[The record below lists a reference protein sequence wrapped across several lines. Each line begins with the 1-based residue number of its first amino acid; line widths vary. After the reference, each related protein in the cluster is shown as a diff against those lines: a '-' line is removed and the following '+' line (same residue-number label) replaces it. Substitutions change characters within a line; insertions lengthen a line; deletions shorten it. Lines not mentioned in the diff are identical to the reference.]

1 MTNLTTGTSG
11 VGATRG
17 DPTKLTSGCLIAAE
31 KVIDTNV
38 YNPQGEKLGEV
49 DDVMLDK
56 ISGRVAYAVLTYGG
70 FLGVGDKKFPLPWS
84 VLTYDTNQ
92 GGFVI
97 NLDKETLRNA
107 PSLEGD
113 DMAWTPEYGRSIDD
127 YYQVPSLWM

>member
-1 MTNLTTGTSG
+1 MANLSTETTGTMRTS
-11 VGATRG
+11 
-17 DPTKLTSGCLIAAE
+17 DPTKLTSGSLIAAE

-38 YNPQGEKLGEV
+38 YNPEGEKLGDV
-49 DDVMLDK
+49 DDLMIDK
-56 ISGRVAYAVLTYGG
+56 ISGRIAYAVLSFGG

-97 NLDKETLRNA
+97 SLDKETLRNA

-113 DMAWTPEYGRSIDD
+113 AGTAFTPEYGRSIDT
-127 YYQVPSLWM
+127 YYNVPSLWM

>member
-1 MTNLTTGTSG
+1 
-11 VGATRG
+11 
-17 DPTKLTSGCLIAAE
+17 
-31 KVIDTNV
+31 
-38 YNPQGEKLGEV
+38 
-49 DDVMLDK
+49 MLDK

>member
-11 VGATRG
+11 VAATRS
-17 DPTKLTSGCLIAAE
+17 DPTKLTSGSLIAAE

-38 YNPQGEKLGEV
+38 YNPQGEKLGDV
-49 DDVMLDK
+49 DDLMIDK
-56 ISGRVAYAVLTYGG
+56 LSGRVTYAVLTYGG

-107 PSLEGD
+107 PTLEGD
-113 DMAWTPEYGRSIDD
+113 DMA
-127 YYQVPSLWM
+127 